1 MRWFHREQ
9 QPEVWEVADEQ
20 PLDDIAAAHKI
31 RDICASAGAIA
42 EKLVAAGTRDAEK
55 KLAADAERYQA
66 AIKRAL
72 EIAMQI
78 SDDSMRDVSVSQII
92 KLCVKV
98 DHLKTARVLLRAI
111 RSEKTRAELVADHPK
126 LTDQDAAN

>member
-1 MRWFHREQ
+1 
-9 QPEVWEVADEQ
+9 
-20 PLDDIAAAHKI
+20 
-31 RDICASAGAIA
+31 
-42 EKLVAAGTRDAEK
+42 VAAGTRDAEK